1 MPTVTLKGQV
11 TLPKRIRDALNIGP
25 GSLVEFVMNN
35 DGQIVL
41 RKAGSEG
48 PAFPQFDRLVGSLG
62 PGMTIDEI
70 MALLRAKNECAP
82 PAGHA
87 RHI

>member
-1 MPTVTLKGQV
+1 MPTVTVKGQV
-11 TLPKRIRDALNIGP
+11 TIPKRIRDALGIGP
-25 GSLVEFVMNN
+25 GSLVEFVMSN

-62 PGMTIDEI
+62 PDMTTDEI
-70 MALLRAKNECAP
+70 MALLRGED
-82 PAGHA
+82 
-87 RHI
+87 

>member
-35 DGQIVL
+35 DG
-41 RKAGSEG
+41 RSCFA
-48 PAFPQFDRLVGSLG
+48 RLGARVRRFHSSTGLSAALG
-62 PGMTIDEI
+62 Q
-70 MALLRAKNECAP
+70 A
-82 PAGHA
+82 
-87 RHI
+87 